1 MKGLLLMD
9 FKFLKRQRK
18 FLLIVGL
25 LVFVFLFNKDMS
37 SFGVS
42 YATMLFGI
50 FAINSIYYDEAN
62 NGNAFLF
69 TLPFSR
75 KEYVF
80 SKYLFG
86 MIMGGGA
93 WILSNLIGIGYLSMV
108 NTGVNI
114 AEWFSINVVY
124 LILLLVMLSFMF
136 PIQFKFGMEK
146 SRLVMIILFVLV
158 FMLMNLL
165 TGDDYMDQLNEGM
178 AFLERINPAVLF
190 GGALV
195 AVLAFTGV
203 SVVLSMRIVE
213 KKQM

>member
-1 MKGLLLMD
+1 MRGLLLMD
-9 FKFLKRQRK
+9 FKFLKRQTK
-18 FLLIVGL
+18 FLIIVGL

-37 SFGVS
+37 SFGVA

-50 FAINSIYYDEAN
+50 FAVNSIYYDEAN
-62 NGNAFLF
+62 NGNVFLF

-146 SRLVMIILFVLV
+146 SRLVMIILFILV
-158 FMLMNLL
+158 FMLINLFA
-165 TGDDYMDQLNEGM
+165 GEDQVDRLNEGM
-178 AFLERINPAVLF
+178 VFLERINPAVLF

>member
-1 MKGLLLMD
+1 MRGLLLMD
-9 FKFLKRQRK
+9 FKFLKRQTK
-18 FLLIVGL
+18 FLIIVGL

-37 SFGVS
+37 SFGVA

-50 FAINSIYYDEAN
+50 FAVNSIYYDEAN
-62 NGNAFLF
+62 NGNVFLF

-114 AEWFSINVVY
+114 AEWFAINVVY

>member
-9 FKFLKRQRK
+9 FKFLKRQTK
-18 FLLIVGL
+18 FLIIVGL

-37 SFGVS
+37 SFGVA

-50 FAINSIYYDEAN
+50 FAVNSIYYDEAN
-62 NGNAFLF
+62 NGNVFLF

>member
-1 MKGLLLMD
+1 MD
-9 FKFLKRQRK
+9 FKFLKRQTK
-18 FLLIVGL
+18 FLIIVGL

-37 SFGVS
+37 SFGVA

-50 FAINSIYYDEAN
+50 FAVNSIYYDEAN

-86 MIMGGGA
+86 MIIGGGA
-93 WILSNLIGIGYLSMV
+93 WILSNLIGIGYLSMA
-108 NTGVNI
+108 NTGINI
-114 AEWFSINVVY
+114 AEWFAINVVY

-178 AFLERINPAVLF
+178 AFLERINPVVLF

>member
-1 MKGLLLMD
+1 MGGLLLMD
-9 FKFLKRQRK
+9 FKFLKRQTK
-18 FLLIVGL
+18 FLVIVGL

-37 SFGVS
+37 SFGVA

-50 FAINSIYYDEAN
+50 FAVNSIYYDEAN

-86 MIMGGGA
+86 MIIGGGA
-93 WILSNLIGIGYLSMV
+93 WILSNLIGIGYLSMA
-108 NTGVNI
+108 NTGINI
-114 AEWFSINVVY
+114 AEWFAINVVY

-146 SRLVMIILFVLV
+146 SRLVMLILVVLV
-158 FMLMNLL
+158 FMLMNAL
-165 TGDDYMDQLNEGM
+165 TGGDHMDQLNEGM
-178 AFLERINPAVLF
+178 AFLERINPVVLF

>member
-69 TLPFSR
+69 TLPFSK

-93 WILSNLIGIGYLSMV
+93 WLLSSLIGIGYLSMA
-108 NTGVNI
+108 NTGINI
-114 AEWFSINVVY
+114 AEWFAINAVS

-158 FMLMNLL
+158 FMLINFFA
-165 TGDDYMDQLNEGM
+165 GEDQVDRLNEGM
-178 AFLERINPAVLF
+178 VFLERINPAVLF

-195 AVLAFTGV
+195 AVLAFTGISFV
-203 SVVLSMRIVE
+203 ISVGIIE

>member
-9 FKFLKRQRK
+9 FKFLKRQTK
-18 FLLIVGL
+18 FLIIVGL

-37 SFGVS
+37 SLGVA

-50 FAINSIYYDEAN
+50 FAVNSIYYDEAN

>member
-1 MKGLLLMD
+1 MRGLLLMD
-9 FKFLKRQRK
+9 FKFLKRQTK
-18 FLLIVGL
+18 FLIIVGL

-37 SFGVS
+37 SFGVA

-50 FAINSIYYDEAN
+50 FAVNSIYYDEAN
-62 NGNAFLF
+62 NGNVFLF

-93 WILSNLIGIGYLSMV
+93 WILSNLIGIGYLSMA
-108 NTGVNI
+108 NTGINI
-114 AEWFSINVVY
+114 AEWFAINVVY

-165 TGDDYMDQLNEGM
+165 TGDDYMNQLNEGM

>member
-25 LVFVFLFNKDMS
+25 LVLVFLFNKDMS

-50 FAINSIYYDEAN
+50 FAVNSIYYDEAN

-93 WILSNLIGIGYLSMV
+93 WLLSSLIGIGYLSMA
-108 NTGVNI
+108 NTGINI
-114 AEWFSINVVY
+114 AEWFAINVVY

-178 AFLERINPAVLF
+178 AFLERINPVVLF

>member
-1 MKGLLLMD
+1 MRGLLLMD
-9 FKFLKRQRK
+9 FKFLKRQTK
-18 FLLIVGL
+18 FLIIVGL

-50 FAINSIYYDEAN
+50 FAVNSIYYDEAN
-62 NGNAFLF
+62 NGNVFLF

-114 AEWFSINVVY
+114 AEWFAINVVY

-178 AFLERINPAVLF
+178 AFLERINPVVLF

>member
-1 MKGLLLMD
+1 MRGLLLMD
-9 FKFLKRQRK
+9 FKFLKRQTK
-18 FLLIVGL
+18 FLIIVGL

-37 SFGVS
+37 SFGVA

-50 FAINSIYYDEAN
+50 FAVNSIYYDEAN
-62 NGNAFLF
+62 NGNVFLF

-114 AEWFSINVVY
+114 AEWFAINVVY

-178 AFLERINPAVLF
+178 AFLERINPVVLF

>member
-1 MKGLLLMD
+1 MRGLLLMD
-9 FKFLKRQRK
+9 FKFLKRQTK
-18 FLLIVGL
+18 FLIIVGL

-37 SFGVS
+37 SFGVA

-50 FAINSIYYDEAN
+50 FAVNSIYYDEAN

-86 MIMGGGA
+86 MIIGGGA
-93 WILSNLIGIGYLSMV
+93 WILSNLIGIGYLSMA
-108 NTGVNI
+108 NTGINI
-114 AEWFSINVVY
+114 AEWFAINVVY

-146 SRLVMIILFVLV
+146 SRLVMLILVVLV
-158 FMLMNLL
+158 FMLMNAL
-165 TGDDYMDQLNEGM
+165 TGGDHMDQLNEGM
-178 AFLERINPAVLF
+178 AFLERINPVVLF

>member
-1 MKGLLLMD
+1 MRGLLLMD
-9 FKFLKRQRK
+9 FKFLKRQTK
-18 FLLIVGL
+18 FLVIVGL

-37 SFGVS
+37 SFGVA

-50 FAINSIYYDEAN
+50 FAVNSIYYDEAN

-86 MIMGGGA
+86 MIIGGGA
-93 WILSNLIGIGYLSMV
+93 WILSNLIGIGYLSMA
-108 NTGVNI
+108 NTGINI
-114 AEWFSINVVY
+114 AEWFAINVVY

-146 SRLVMIILFVLV
+146 SRLVMLILVVLV
-158 FMLMNLL
+158 FMLMNAL
-165 TGDDYMDQLNEGM
+165 TGGNHMDQLNEGM
-178 AFLERINPAVLF
+178 AFLERINPVVLF

>member
-1 MKGLLLMD
+1 MD
-9 FKFLKRQRK
+9 FKFLKRQTK
-18 FLLIVGL
+18 FLIIVGL

-37 SFGVS
+37 SFGVA

-50 FAINSIYYDEAN
+50 FAVNSIYYDEAN
-62 NGNAFLF
+62 NGNVFLF

-114 AEWFSINVVY
+114 AEWFAINVVY

-146 SRLVMIILFVLV
+146 SRLVMLILVVLV
-158 FMLMNLL
+158 FMLMNAL
-165 TGDDYMDQLNEGM
+165 TGGDHMDQLNEGM
-178 AFLERINPAVLF
+178 AFLERINPVVLF

>member
-25 LVFVFLFNKDMS
+25 LVLVFLFNKDMS

-93 WILSNLIGIGYLSMV
+93 WLLSSLIGIGYLSMA
-108 NTGVNI
+108 NTGINI
-114 AEWFSINVVY
+114 AEWFAINAVS

-146 SRLVMIILFVLV
+146 SRLVMIILFILV
-158 FMLMNLL
+158 FMLINLFA
-165 TGDDYMDQLNEGM
+165 GEDQVDRLNEGM
-178 AFLERINPAVLF
+178 VFLERINPAVLF

-195 AVLAFTGV
+195 AVLAFTGISFV
-203 SVVLSMRIVE
+203 ISVGIIE

>member
-1 MKGLLLMD
+1 MRGLLLMD
-9 FKFLKRQRK
+9 FKFLKRQTK
-18 FLLIVGL
+18 FLVIVGL

-37 SFGVS
+37 SFGVA

-50 FAINSIYYDEAN
+50 FAVNSIYYDEAN

-86 MIMGGGA
+86 MIIGGGA

-114 AEWFSINVVY
+114 AEWFAINVVY

-146 SRLVMIILFVLV
+146 SRLVMLILVVLV
-158 FMLMNLL
+158 FMLMNAL
-165 TGDDYMDQLNEGM
+165 TGGDHMDQLNEGM
-178 AFLERINPAVLF
+178 AFLERINPVVLF

>member
-1 MKGLLLMD
+1 MD
-9 FKFLKRQRK
+9 FKFLKRQTK
-18 FLLIVGL
+18 FLIIVGL

-37 SFGVS
+37 SFGVA

-50 FAINSIYYDEAN
+50 FAVNSIYYDEAN
-62 NGNAFLF
+62 NGNVFLF

-114 AEWFSINVVY
+114 AEWFAINVVY

-178 AFLERINPAVLF
+178 AFLERINPVVLF

>member
-93 WILSNLIGIGYLSMV
+93 WLLSSLIGIGYLSMA
-108 NTGVNI
+108 NTGINI
-114 AEWFSINVVY
+114 AEWFAINVVY

-146 SRLVMIILFVLV
+146 SRLVMLILVVLV
-158 FMLMNLL
+158 FMLMNAL
-165 TGDDYMDQLNEGM
+165 TGGDHMDQLNEGM
-178 AFLERINPAVLF
+178 AFLERINPVVLF

>member
-1 MKGLLLMD
+1 MD
-9 FKFLKRQRK
+9 FKFLKRQTK
-18 FLLIVGL
+18 FLIIVGL

-37 SFGVS
+37 SFGVA

-50 FAINSIYYDEAN
+50 FAVNSIYYDEAN
-62 NGNAFLF
+62 NGNVFLF

-114 AEWFSINVVY
+114 AEWFAINVVY

>member
-1 MKGLLLMD
+1 MRGLLLMD
-9 FKFLKRQRK
+9 FKFLKRQTK
-18 FLLIVGL
+18 FLIIVGL

-37 SFGVS
+37 SFGVA

-50 FAINSIYYDEAN
+50 FAVNSIYYDEAN

-93 WILSNLIGIGYLSMV
+93 WLLSSLIGIGYLSMA
-108 NTGVNI
+108 NTGINI
-114 AEWFSINVVY
+114 AEWFAINAVS

-158 FMLMNLL
+158 FMLINFFA
-165 TGDDYMDQLNEGM
+165 GEDQVDRLNEGM
-178 AFLERINPAVLF
+178 VFLERINPAVLF

-195 AVLAFTGV
+195 AVLAFTGISFV
-203 SVVLSMRIVE
+203 ISVGIIE

>member
-93 WILSNLIGIGYLSMV
+93 WLLSSLIGIGYLSMA
-108 NTGVNI
+108 NTGINI
-114 AEWFSINVVY
+114 AEWFAINAVS

-158 FMLMNLL
+158 FMLINFFA
-165 TGDDYMDQLNEGM
+165 GEDQVDRLNEGM
-178 AFLERINPAVLF
+178 VFLERINPAVLF

-195 AVLAFTGV
+195 AVLAFTGISFV
-203 SVVLSMRIVE
+203 ISVGIIE

>member
-1 MKGLLLMD
+1 MRGLLLMD
-9 FKFLKRQRK
+9 FKFLKRQTK
-18 FLLIVGL
+18 FLIIVGL

-37 SFGVS
+37 SFGVA

-50 FAINSIYYDEAN
+50 FAVNSIYYDEAN
-62 NGNAFLF
+62 NGNVFLF

-80 SKYLFG
+80 SKYLCG

-114 AEWFSINVVY
+114 AEWFAINVVY

-178 AFLERINPAVLF
+178 AFLERINPVVLF

>member
-9 FKFLKRQRK
+9 FKFLKRQTK
-18 FLLIVGL
+18 FLVIVGL
-25 LVFVFLFNKDMS
+25 LVVVFLFNKDMS
-37 SFGVS
+37 SFGVA

-50 FAINSIYYDEAN
+50 FAVNSIYYDEAN

-93 WILSNLIGIGYLSMV
+93 WLLSSLIGIGYLSMA
-108 NTGVNI
+108 NTGINI
-114 AEWFSINVVY
+114 AEWFAINAVS

-165 TGDDYMDQLNEGM
+165 TGDDYMNQLNEGM
-178 AFLERINPAVLF
+178 AFLERINPVVLF

>member
-1 MKGLLLMD
+1 MRGLLLMD
-9 FKFLKRQRK
+9 FKFLKRQTK
-18 FLLIVGL
+18 FLVIVGL

-37 SFGVS
+37 SFGVA

-50 FAINSIYYDEAN
+50 FAVNSIYYDEAN

-86 MIMGGGA
+86 MIIGGGA
-93 WILSNLIGIGYLSMV
+93 WILSNLIGIGYLSMA
-108 NTGVNI
+108 NTGINI
-114 AEWFSINVVY
+114 AEWFAINVVY

-146 SRLVMIILFVLV
+146 SRLVMLILVVLV
-158 FMLMNLL
+158 FMLMNAL
-165 TGDDYMDQLNEGM
+165 TGGDHMDQLNEGM
-178 AFLERINPAVLF
+178 AFLERINPVVLF

>member
-1 MKGLLLMD
+1 MRGLLLMD
-9 FKFLKRQRK
+9 FKFLKRQTK
-18 FLLIVGL
+18 FLIIVGL

-37 SFGVS
+37 SFGVA

-50 FAINSIYYDEAN
+50 FAVNSIYYDEAN
-62 NGNAFLF
+62 NGNVFLF

-114 AEWFSINVVY
+114 AEWFAINVVY

-178 AFLERINPAVLF
+178 AFLERINPVVLF

-203 SVVLSMRIVE
+203 SVLLSMRIVE

>member
-80 SKYLFG
+80 SKYLIG

-93 WILSNLIGIGYLSMV
+93 WLLSSLIGIGYLSMA
-108 NTGVNI
+108 NTGINI
-114 AEWFSINVVY
+114 AEWFAINVVY

-146 SRLVMIILFVLV
+146 SRLVMLILVVLV
-158 FMLMNLL
+158 FMLMNAL
-165 TGDDYMDQLNEGM
+165 TGGDHMDQLNEGM
-178 AFLERINPAVLF
+178 AFLERINPVVLF

>member
-93 WILSNLIGIGYLSMV
+93 WLLSSLIGIGYLSMA
-108 NTGVNI
+108 NTGINI
-114 AEWFSINVVY
+114 AEWFAINAVS

-146 SRLVMIILFVLV
+146 SRLVMTILFVLV
-158 FMLMNLL
+158 FMLINFFA
-165 TGDDYMDQLNEGM
+165 GEDQVDRLNEGM
-178 AFLERINPAVLF
+178 VFLERINPAVLF

>member
-1 MKGLLLMD
+1 MRGLLLMD
-9 FKFLKRQRK
+9 FKFLKRQTK
-18 FLLIVGL
+18 FLVIVGL

-37 SFGVS
+37 SFGVA

-50 FAINSIYYDEAN
+50 FAVNSIYYDEAN

-114 AEWFSINVVY
+114 AEWFAINVVY

-146 SRLVMIILFVLV
+146 SRLVMLILVVLV
-158 FMLMNLL
+158 FMLMNAL
-165 TGDDYMDQLNEGM
+165 TGGDHMDQLNEGM
-178 AFLERINPAVLF
+178 AFLERINPVVLF

>member
-9 FKFLKRQRK
+9 FKFLKRQTK
-18 FLLIVGL
+18 FLIIVGL

-37 SFGVS
+37 SLGVA

-50 FAINSIYYDEAN
+50 FAVNSIYYDEAN
-62 NGNAFLF
+62 NGNVFLF

>member
-9 FKFLKRQRK
+9 FKFLKRQTK
-18 FLLIVGL
+18 FLVIVGL

-93 WILSNLIGIGYLSMV
+93 WLLSSLIGIGYLSMA
-108 NTGVNI
+108 NTGINI
-114 AEWFSINVVY
+114 AEWFGINVVY

-146 SRLVMIILFVLV
+146 SRLVMIILFILV
-158 FMLMNLL
+158 FMLINLFA
-165 TGDDYMDQLNEGM
+165 GEDQVDRLNE
-178 AFLERINPAVLF
+178 
-190 GGALV
+190 
-195 AVLAFTGV
+195 
-203 SVVLSMRIVE
+203 
-213 KKQM
+213 

>member
-1 MKGLLLMD
+1 MRGLLLMD
-9 FKFLKRQRK
+9 FKFLKRQTK
-18 FLLIVGL
+18 FLIIVGL

-37 SFGVS
+37 SFGVA

-50 FAINSIYYDEAN
+50 FAVNSIYYDEAN
-62 NGNAFLF
+62 NGNVFLF

-114 AEWFSINVVY
+114 AEWFAINVVY

-178 AFLERINPAVLF
+178 AFLERINPVVLF

-203 SVVLSMRIVE
+203 SFVISVGIIE

>member
-50 FAINSIYYDEAN
+50 FAVNSIYYDEAN

-93 WILSNLIGIGYLSMV
+93 WLLSSLIGIGYLSMA
-108 NTGVNI
+108 NTGINI
-114 AEWFSINVVY
+114 AEWFAINAVS

-146 SRLVMIILFVLV
+146 SRLVMTILFVLV
-158 FMLMNLL
+158 FMLINFFA
-165 TGDDYMDQLNEGM
+165 GEDQVDRLNEGM
-178 AFLERINPAVLF
+178 VFLERINPAVLF

>member
-25 LVFVFLFNKDMS
+25 LVLVFLFNKDMS

-93 WILSNLIGIGYLSMV
+93 WLLSSLIGIGYLSMA
-108 NTGVNI
+108 NTGINI
-114 AEWFSINVVY
+114 AEWFAINAVS

-158 FMLMNLL
+158 FMLINFFA
-165 TGDDYMDQLNEGM
+165 GEDQVDRLNEGM
-178 AFLERINPAVLF
+178 VFLERINPAVLF

-195 AVLAFTGV
+195 AVLAFTGISFV
-203 SVVLSMRIVE
+203 ISVGIIE

>member
-1 MKGLLLMD
+1 MRGLLLMD
-9 FKFLKRQRK
+9 FKFLKRQTK
-18 FLLIVGL
+18 FLVIVGL

-37 SFGVS
+37 SFGVA

-50 FAINSIYYDEAN
+50 FAVNSIYYDEAN

-86 MIMGGGA
+86 MIIGGGA
-93 WILSNLIGIGYLSMV
+93 WLLSSLIGMGYLCMA
-108 NTGVNI
+108 NTGI
-114 AEWFSINVVY
+114 DITEWLAINVVY
-124 LILLLVMLSFMF
+124 LILLLVMFSFMF

-146 SRLVMIILFVLV
+146 SRLVMLILVVLV
-158 FMLMNLL
+158 FMLMNAL
-165 TGDDYMDQLNEGM
+165 TGGDYMDQLNEGM

>member
-1 MKGLLLMD
+1 MD
-9 FKFLKRQRK
+9 FKFLKRQTK
-18 FLLIVGL
+18 FLIIVGL

-37 SFGVS
+37 SFGVA

-50 FAINSIYYDEAN
+50 FAVNSIYYDEAN
-62 NGNAFLF
+62 NGNVFLF

>member
-86 MIMGGGA
+86 MIIGGGA
-93 WILSNLIGIGYLSMV
+93 WILSNLIGIGYLSMA
-108 NTGVNI
+108 NTGINI
-114 AEWFSINVVY
+114 AEWFAINVVY

-158 FMLMNLL
+158 FMLINFFA
-165 TGDDYMDQLNEGM
+165 GEDQVDRLNEGM
-178 AFLERINPAVLF
+178 VFLERINPAVLF

-195 AVLAFTGV
+195 AVLAFTGISFV
-203 SVVLSMRIVE
+203 ISVGIIE

>member
-1 MKGLLLMD
+1 MRGLLLMD
-9 FKFLKRQRK
+9 FKFLKRQTK
-18 FLLIVGL
+18 FLIIVGL

-37 SFGVS
+37 SFGVA

-50 FAINSIYYDEAN
+50 FAVNSIYYDEAN
-62 NGNAFLF
+62 NGNVFLF

-114 AEWFSINVVY
+114 AEWFAINVVY

-146 SRLVMIILFVLV
+146 SRLVMLILVVLV
-158 FMLMNLL
+158 FMLMNAL
-165 TGDDYMDQLNEGM
+165 TGGDHMDQLNEGM
-178 AFLERINPAVLF
+178 AFLERINPVVLF